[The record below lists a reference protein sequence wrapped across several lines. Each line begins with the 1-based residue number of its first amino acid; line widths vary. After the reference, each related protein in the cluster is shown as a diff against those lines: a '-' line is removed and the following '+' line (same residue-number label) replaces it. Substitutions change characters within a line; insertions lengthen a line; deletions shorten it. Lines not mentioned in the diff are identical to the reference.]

1 MVVKTGGCLIQQA
14 VVAKSDVVANN
25 KKNSTL
31 IFKMLLSIDNLK
43 QTWKAEAVAAA
54 WELRR
59 GLPLTIN
66 L

>member
-1 MVVKTGGCLIQQA
+1 MRIHYLFFEIQQA

-43 QTWKAEAVAAA
+43 QT
-54 WELRR
+54 
-59 GLPLTIN
+59 
-66 L
+66 